1 MLTSSRYYVA
11 LFAVLLAV
19 GAVLV
24 GGSLTPRTV
33 SADHMTTTSSA
44 TRTTTSSTTT
54 ATTTITTSAM
64 TITTT
69 MMMTTTIYDC
79 DDIFGGHNDDYA
91 GFLSM
96 VASPSAINCGSTTH
110 ITVDIGS
117 YYGNHHHDDDD
128 YNHGHGYHYYGED
141 RRAGGQCARDYRP
154 GNAADDGER
163 PGGVLVHGA
172 RDLQGPV
179 YLSASTEFLT
189 SSLIL
194 QVNCNITQPSA
205 PPISAAGPGT
215 IQPPRT
221 GDGGLVESNTSGLP
235 VAFAAA
241 ALAGLGFLFVSRRV
255 ISKR

>member
-33 SADHMTTTSSA
+33 SADHDDYDFCDPYYDQFDDDCHDDDHDFCDDYYDHDDDDYDY
-44 TRTTTSSTTT
+44 
-54 ATTTITTSAM
+54 
-64 TITTT
+64 
-69 MMMTTTIYDC
+69 YDC

-117 YYGNHHHDDDD
+117 YYGNHHYDDDD
-128 YNHGHGYHYYGED
+128 YNHGHGYHYYGGVTVGLAANVPGTIAPATLQTTVNG
-141 RRAGGQCARDYRP
+141 RAVFSYTAPVTYR
-154 GNAADDGER
+154 
-163 PGGVLVHGA
+163 
-172 RDLQGPV
+172 GPV

-194 QVNCNITQPSA
+194 QVNCNIAQPSA
-205 PPISAAGPGT
+205 PPISVAGPGT

-221 GDGGLVESNTSGLP
+221 GDGGLVESNSSGLP
-235 VAFAAA
+235 LAFAAA
-241 ALAGLGFLFVSRRV
+241 ALAGLGFLFASRRM
-255 ISKR
+255 SREG

>member
-24 GGSLTPRTV
+24 GGGLTPRTV
-33 SADHMTTTSSA
+33 SADHDD
-44 TRTTTSSTTT
+44 
-54 ATTTITTSAM
+54 
-64 TITTT
+64 
-69 MMMTTTIYDC
+69 YDFCDPYYDQFDDDC
-79 DDIFGGHNDDYA
+79 DDDDYDYCDDDDDDYNCGDIYGGENDDYA

-96 VASPSAINCGSTTH
+96 VASPSTINCGATTY

-117 YYGNHHHDDDD
+117 YYGNHYHDDDD
-128 YNHGHGYHYYGED
+128 YDDDDDHGYNYYGGVTVGLAANVPGTIAPATLQTTSNG
-141 RRAGGQCARDYRP
+141 RAVFSYTAPATYK
-154 GNAADDGER
+154 
-163 PGGVLVHGA
+163 
-172 RDLQGPV
+172 GPV

-205 PPISAAGPGT
+205 PPISAAPGGT

-221 GDGGLVESNTSGLP
+221 GDGGMLAGGSNGGN
-235 VAFAAA
+235 A
-241 ALAGLGFLFVSRRV
+241 ALAAAVVATSLGFLLASRRW
-255 ISKR
+255 SRTR